1 MPSTV
6 NLISQ
11 PSGRG
16 LSFSSLNKADASN
29 QLLQKINGSYA
40 QSFYCKWNLDI
51 KLEGKMWTNNQDTL
65 TRAYMIYV
73 HIKTTKGYDVCAV
86 STFIRILNDCPEAE
100 FLNIEG
106 FLDIIKSQDIWPVY
120 HQIDINMQ
128 HIKIIKELESILLV
142 ISEGLH
148 NYFMQYWNLY
158 LNLMGQ
164 KNDIA

>member
-16 LSFSSLNKADASN
+16 LSFSSLNKADAPN

-51 KLEGKMWTNNQDTL
+51 TLKGKMWTNDQDTL

-73 HIKTTKGYDVCAV
+73 HIKTTEDYDACAV
-86 STFIRILNDCPEAE
+86 IYQ
-100 FLNIEG
+100 NIKWLPWRWISEHWG

-128 HIKIIKELESILLV
+128 YIKIIKELESILLV
-142 ISEGLH
+142 TNEGLH
-148 NYFMQYWNLY
+148 NYFMQYWNVH
-158 LNLMGQ
+158 LNLMSQ
-164 KNDIA
+164 ENDIA